1 MDWNALD
8 VNALGE
14 GVADFL
20 TSAWYVLPAGVVGLI
35 SWSVWLTRWL
45 LSRFYMPVVNDFRT
59 TTSVVVP
66 SFREDPDVLVRCLHG
81 WLAQDPTEVILVV
94 DLADTTVFE
103 ALAPITDPRLRVIP
117 FRHTGKRSALGVG
130 IRAAS
135 SEIVVLSDSD
145 TAWEPGLL
153 DAVQMPFIDPR
164 VGGVGTRQ
172 NVHDR
177 RSSVWR
183 IVADWIVNI
192 RYLDYVPAQGRAGA
206 VACLSGRT
214 AAYRRSVIVPL
225 LPQLER
231 EIFLGR
237 QCVAGDDGRL
247 TWLVLGVGYRT
258 VHQDSAR
265 ALSMFPSTFKAFVK
279 QRVRWSR
286 NSYRCYLTSIYK
298 GWLWQQPL
306 VTQIT
311 VLQILLTPF
320 SMFAALAYVSVTAF
334 EGDWGLLALGIAWVV
349 VGRGLRAVNH
359 LREHPEDL
367 PLLPLVAL
375 VVIFVALPIKLWAL
389 VTMNKQG
396 WLTRQADRV
405 GGEGQTEASLTP
417 KGLNA

>member
-1 MDWNALD
+1 M
-8 VNALGE
+8 
-14 GVADFL
+14 
-20 TSAWYVLPAGVVGLI
+20 
-35 SWSVWLTRWL
+35 
-45 LSRFYMPVVNDFRT
+45 
-59 TTSVVVP
+59 
-66 SFREDPDVLVRCLHG
+66 
-81 WLAQDPTEVILVV
+81 
-94 DLADTTVFE
+94 
-103 ALAPITDPRLRVIP
+103 
-117 FRHTGKRSALGVG
+117 
-130 IRAAS
+130 
-135 SEIVVLSDSD
+135 
-145 TAWEPGLL
+145 
-153 DAVQMPFIDPR
+153 
-164 VGGVGTRQ
+164 
-172 NVHDR
+172 
-177 RSSVWR
+177 
-183 IVADWIVNI
+183 
-192 RYLDYVPAQGRAGA
+192 
-206 VACLSGRT
+206 
-214 AAYRRSVIVPL
+214 IVPL